1 MKHAALLLLSALL
14 LVGCTHREAVPLDP
28 LPLSAAEACEYADE
42 ANISDILAQY
52 SLSYPLLDVLKVRV
66 YTIDFP
72 FAAPEPLSF
81 FQKLERGPTVQ
92 TPGKEWMTVRL
103 FPPSGSA
110 SLSGEVPLR
119 LTGDLP
125 ADEICRALGIP
136 ADTTIPLTSEVEV
149 ILPEDVLGVTVHSH
163 PIYSRTELS
172 WYSFPFTKAEGA
184 IEIPVAVVSVVTVD
198 ARKPL
203 E

>member
-1 MKHAALLLLSALL
+1 MS
-14 LVGCTHREAVPLDP
+14 GHRRFRRRDPACPRDAVT
-28 LPLSAAEACEYADE
+28 AEAG
-42 ANISDILAQY
+42 
-52 SLSYPLLDVLKVRV
+52 
-66 YTIDFP
+66 T
-72 FAAPEPLSF
+72 
-81 FQKLERGPTVQ
+81 
-92 TPGKEWMTVRL
+92 
-103 FPPSGSA
+103 
-110 SLSGEVPLR
+110 
-119 LTGDLP
+119 
-125 ADEICRALGIP
+125 

-184 IEIPVAVVSVVTVD
+184 IEIPGAVVSVVTVD